1 MKYFIEVVNFVD
13 SILLWVVLAFLAVCL
28 VELVIFLLKKKGG
41 PFDTD
46 GYFMCIANNLMITL
60 GLYVLACLVVGFVN
74 CIKDQNWH
82 FWTNY
87 MNFLQNSGSKVI
99 FGIIFVV
106 ACIFFLFKSNADSFI
121 GRLIAAALSAAVATL
136 VAVIAGFLVYVVVAF
151 VIIVLKLIW
160 FVVSGF
166 FQSIF
171 GFMVKYWQM
180 SVIVLGCPGVI
191 YGASCAF
198 FNYIKSFK
206 NEVVHK

>member
-13 SILLWVVLAFLAVCL
+13 SILLWVVLAFLAACL
-28 VELVIFLLKKKGG
+28 VELIIFLRKKKGG
-41 PFDTD
+41 TFDTD

-74 CIKDQNWH
+74 CVKDQDWH

-87 MNFLQNSGSKVI
+87 MNFLQGSGSKVV
-99 FGIIFVV
+99 FGIVFVV
-106 ACIFFLFKSNADSFI
+106 ACIFFLFKYDMDSFI
-121 GRLIAAALSAAVATL
+121 GRLIAAALSAALATL

-151 VIIVLKLIW
+151 VIIILKLIW

-171 GFMVKYWQM
+171 RFVVKYWQM
-180 SVIVLGCPGVI
+180 SIIVLGCPGVI
-191 YGASCAF
+191 YGACCAF
-198 FNYIKSFK
+198 SNYIKSFK